1 MTFLSFPRS
10 LTVSP
15 SLFAPRPAPVALPV
29 VHLPRP
35 RALARAALC
44 ARLGAAARHG
54 HAYCRAPLSA
64 LSLPTPAASLG

>member
-10 LTVSP
+10 LSISP
-15 SLFAPRPAPVALPV
+15 SPFAPRPAPVALPV

-44 ARLGAAARHG
+44 ARLAPARRA
-54 HAYCRAPLSA
+54 AYCRAPLSS
-64 LSLPTPAASLG
+64 LSLP